1 PGDEIVTRVEIR
13 ADRDMEFIHLKNQ
26 RGSGVE
32 PVNVLSNYKW
42 QDGLGYYEMTKD
54 TADHF
59 FIDRLPR
66 GTYVF
71 ETCARVQLRG
81 TYPTG
86 IAEIQCMY
94 APEFN
99 SHSGSVMMKVE

>member
-1 PGDEIVTRVEIR
+1 MTRIEIR
-13 ADRDMEFIHLKNQ
+13 VDREMEYVHLKNQ
-26 RGSGVE
+26 RGSGTE
-32 PVNVLSNYKW
+32 PMNVLSQYKW

-59 FIDRLPR
+59 FIEHLPR

-71 ETCARVQLRG
+71 ETSSRIQLRG
-81 TYPTG
+81 QYPSG

-99 SHSGSVMMKVE
+99 SHSASTLIEAK